1 MKTISFKQYL
11 DIQARWLRL
20 MNYKHSTSLLRLA
33 EQFGVSLCNKLRTK
47 YIIK

>member
-11 DIQARWLRL
+11 EIQARWLRL
-20 MNYKHSTSLLRLA
+20 MNFKYHITYLKLA
-33 EQFGVSLCNKLRTK
+33 EQFGVDLCNKLRTK